1 MEYFS
6 ERTGRLCGAPV
17 ATTSAVVQ
25 GVGRSLLQQTTADY
39 ISTSHNRAED
49 EPGERVPSE
58 MSELQ
63 EDGGQGEGDE
73 EEGGETGQVGQ
84 AGDVPPATSPPHTL
98 VTAGARR
105 RPRGKLHYDR

>member
-1 MEYFS
+1 M
-6 ERTGRLCGAPV
+6 

-25 GVGRSLLQQTTADY
+25 GGGRSLLHQTTADY
-39 ISTSHNRAED
+39 SRLHHTQHHRD

-84 AGDVPPATSPPHTL
+84 AGDVPPATSPPNTL
-98 VTAGARR
+98 ITAGVKR